1 MPAHRPTTPYDW
13 DGRLVPYPVDRARHY
28 RQTGQWSDAATGA
41 RLHQTAVRHG
51 DRVALI
57 TAEVTLTYRQLDER
71 TDQVAAALISLGL
84 RRLDPV
90 VFQVTNK
97 AHAVVAWYG
106 CLKAGLVPVATLA
119 AHRAHEIGHISTKV
133 GAVAHIVEAG
143 TKFDLVA
150 FAHDVARGHPT
161 LRHVLTIEA
170 PVATDGTTRIEDLG
184 SEGDPAAARALVESV
199 EARIDPCD
207 VAVFQLSGGTTGVPK
222 VIPRIHAEYWN
233 NALFY
238 AQALGWTPE
247 TKVAHLI
254 PLIHNAGISCAL
266 HAAHAVGATLVVATP
281 DAPSAFELMARHEVT
296 DALFGH
302 GHYQAVQ
309 RPEFDKVR
317 RTLRRALLSG
327 AKVSHDLFRC
337 VDDGEQRWAG
347 QLFGMSEG
355 LFTVTPLDAPEVARR
370 ETVGVPV
377 APSDEVRILDPSS
390 EQEVPAGAVGELCC
404 RGPYTIP
411 GYFDAAEHNAIA
423 FTSDGFYRTGDLAS
437 IRDIDGRGYVCIEGR
452 IKDLINRGGEKI
464 NAEEIEVLLLRDP
477 RIAAAAVVAMPDLRL
492 GERACA
498 YLVSVDGVE
507 LTMAQVQSHL
517 DGLGVAKY
525 KWPERLQWTEA
536 LPETNVG
543 KIDKKSLRADI
554 AALLEA
560 EAATSVA
567 RVVDSSDDG
576 ALVHE
581 RHHA

>member
-1 MPAHRPTTPYDW
+1 MPPHRPTAHFDW
-13 DGRLVPYPVDRARHY
+13 NGRLVPYPADRARHY
-28 RQTGQWSDAATGA
+28 RQTGEWSDAPTSA
-41 RLHQTAVRHG
+41 RLHETAMRHG

-57 TAEVTLTYRQLDER
+57 TADATFTYRQLDER
-71 TDQVAAALISLGL
+71 TDQVAAALTALGL

-90 VFQVTNK
+90 LFQVTNK
-97 AHAVVAWYG
+97 AHAVIAWYG
-106 CLKAGLVPVATLA
+106 CLKAGLIPVATLA
-119 AHRAHEIGHISTKV
+119 AHRAHEIGHISAKV

-143 TKFDLVA
+143 LKFDLVA

-161 LRHVLTIEA
+161 LRHVLTIQA

-184 SEGDPAAARALVESV
+184 SEVDPASARAQV
-199 EARIDPCD
+199 EAIEAQTDPCD
-207 VAVFQLSGGTTGVPK
+207 VAVFQLSGGTTGIPK

-238 AQALGWTPE
+238 ARALGWTPE
-247 TKVAHLI
+247 TTVAHLI

-266 HAAHAVGATLVVATP
+266 HAAHAIGATLVVATP

-309 RPEFDKVR
+309 WPEFDKVR
-317 RTLRRALLSG
+317 RVLRRAILSG
-327 AKVSHDLFRC
+327 AKVSHDLFRR
-337 VDDGEQRWAG
+337 VDDGEHRWAG

-370 ETVGVPV
+370 ETVGVPI
-377 APSDEVRILDPSS
+377 APSDEVKILDPSS
-390 EQEVPAGAVGELCC
+390 EQEVLTGTVGELCC

-411 GYFDAAEHNAIA
+411 GYFDAAEHNAAA

-464 NAEEIEVLLLRDP
+464 NAEEIEVLLLRNP

-498 YLVSVDGVE
+498 YLVSVDGTV
-507 LTMAQVQSHL
+507 LTMPQVQSHL

-525 KWPERLQWTEA
+525 KWPERLEWTDA
-536 LPETNVG
+536 LPLTNVG
-543 KIDKKSLRADI
+543 KIDKKQLRADVA
-554 AALLEA
+554 AALEKD
-560 EAATSVA
+560 AATSVA
-567 RVVDSSDDG
+567 RVVDSLDGG

-581 RHHA
+581 RHDA